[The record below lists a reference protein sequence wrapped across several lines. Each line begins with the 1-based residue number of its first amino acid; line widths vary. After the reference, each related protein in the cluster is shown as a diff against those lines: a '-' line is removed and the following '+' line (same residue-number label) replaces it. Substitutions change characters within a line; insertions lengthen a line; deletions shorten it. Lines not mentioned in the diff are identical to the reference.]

1 MSSPCEILL
10 CLKQMKY
17 YILLYGPTD
26 DCFAEEINIAS
37 CNSVH

>member
-10 CLKQMKY
+10 RLKQMKY

-26 DCFAEEINIAS
+26 D
-37 CNSVH
+37 SVLQKK